1 MSVNK
6 LLIQI
11 ERKLILPK
19 QIKAARALLGLN
31 QDELAKAAGIGSA
44 TLKRVEATDQI
55 RGAAGTIWKI
65 EQALEAAGIEFIPA
79 GAGKGPGVR
88 LA

>member
-1 MSVNK
+1 M
-6 LLIQI
+6 
-11 ERKLILPK
+11 ILPK

-31 QDELAKAAGIGSA
+31 QDELAQAAGIGSA

-65 EQALEAAGIEFIPA
+65 EQALEKAGVEFIPA

-88 LA
+88 LALG

>member
-1 MSVNK
+1 MIV
-6 LLIQI
+6 
-11 ERKLILPK
+11 PK

-31 QDELAKAAGIGSA
+31 QDELAQAAGIGSA

-65 EQALEAAGIEFIPA
+65 EQALEKAGIEFIA
-79 GAGKGPGVR
+79 ANDGKGAGVR
-88 LA
+88 LRRG